1 MTKISKSSFR
11 LKLEPVHRTYW
22 EKAHQRLR
30 RKISTLKSSLKR
42 RSEESDVVYDITTE
56 EIEHM
61 FYDIYGEQCK
71 YCEKILNIRTIAC
84 DHIVPLKK
92 KGPSVKDNLQLI
104 CKSCNTRKGPL
115 SESDFETILE
125 WVSIQSKEVADY
137 VMRKLAKGGR
147 Y

>member
-1 MTKISKSSFR
+1 M
-11 LKLEPVHRTYW
+11 
-22 EKAHQRLR
+22 
-30 RKISTLKSSLKR
+30 KR
-42 RSEESDVVYDITTE
+42 RSEESGVIYDITTE
-56 EIEHM
+56 EIEIM
-61 FYDIYGEQCK
+61 FFDSYGKECR
-71 YCEKILNIRTIAC
+71 YCDKILNIRTIAC

-115 SESDFETILE
+115 AENDFQTILD
-125 WVSIQSKEVADY
+125 WVKTQPEEVANY

>member
-1 MTKISKSSFR
+1 MTKISKSTFR
-11 LKLEPVHRTYW
+11 LILEPVHKTYW

-42 RSEESDVVYDITTE
+42 RSEENDVFYDITTE
-56 EIEHM
+56 EIEQM
-61 FYDIYGEQCK
+61 FYACYGKECK
-71 YCEKILNIRTIAC
+71 YCVKILNIRNIAC

-92 KGPSVKDNLQLI
+92 KGPSIKENLQLI

-115 SESDFETILE
+115 SESDFQTILD
-125 WVSIQSKEVADY
+125 WVKTQPEEVANY

>member
-1 MTKISKSSFR
+1 MTKISKSIFK
-11 LKLEPVHRTYW
+11 LVLEPVHRTFW
-22 EKAHQRLR
+22 DKAHQRLR

-42 RSEESDVVYDITTE
+42 RSVESDVVYDITTE
-56 EIEHM
+56 QIELM
-61 FYDIYGEQCK
+61 FYESYGKECR
-71 YCEKILNIRTIAC
+71 YCDKILNIRTIAC

-92 KGPSVKDNLQLI
+92 KGPSIIGNLQLI

-115 SESDFETILE
+115 SENDFQTILD
-125 WVSIQSKEVADY
+125 WVKTQPEEVANY